1 MANDLQVS
9 SQELSALLNLA
20 WRAPKLPAEALWL
33 QSLSDRV
40 AALAAQSL
48 QENQVNQEEEQ
59 HGQILGRI

>member
-1 MANDLQVS
+1 MQQDLQVN

-33 QSLSDRV
+33 QSLADRI

-48 QENQVNQEEEQ
+48 QGNQHKIEEEQ
-59 HGQILGRI
+59 

>member
-1 MANDLQVS
+1 MQQDLQINS
-9 SQELSALLNLA
+9 NELSALLNLA

-48 QENQVNQEEEQ
+48 QDNQHKVEQE
-59 HGQILGRI
+59 